1 MRKMQNKQT
10 GITLIALVITIIVL
24 LILAG
29 VSISMLTG
37 DSGIMTNAQKSKIST
52 TFSTYKEEV
61 ELYKN
66 SKIAENTNFLENTLE
81 ASKISLSYNT
91 KKEDE
96 KGNIKSIIT
105 TISHE
110 DLEKFEIIKGKLL
123 INTKDINE
131 IKVAQSL
138 GIQVNPYDITEEG
151 ELLSS
156 DGNLLLVDETGTL
169 KIPDTVTKIGEG
181 AFAQVE
187 GLKTIIIPG
196 SVKEIGKNAFA
207 YNLTLE
213 TVIMEDGIERIGNTA
228 FRSCTKLKN
237 VSMPESLIEIKYGAF
252 YGCTSLEKIKI
263 PPKITKIERDTFG
276 GTTSLK
282 EIVLSD
288 NMETILAGSFTS
300 TSFKEIVLPESIKK
314 IEAGAFYGNV
324 QLSNIIIEGK
334 NPQYVYENGM
344 LMTKS
349 KDDVVFISDKY
360 LTDTNIFT
368 IPDGIIRFD
377 MPLHRYT
384 NITKI
389 IIPKTTEYINVD
401 DLPTSINE
409 IELANT
415 NKKYYINE
423 NKKILYTQDTKE
435 IVMCYSKDEN
445 INLKEEEILRIGNYA
460 FKQAVNAKN
469 IILPSS
475 LKWIGS
481 QVFNTCQK
489 IEEIKIGAS
498 VDYINPIFKY
508 GNYAGKVIID
518 ENNPNYMIENDIL
531 YNKDKT
537 KLCRVL
543 YKIKGEFDV
552 DESVQQIGELAF
564 HNQYEM
570 TNINISKSVKGIDN
584 SFNYCNGLIEV
595 NIPNNV
601 EKIHTGAFAQ
611 CNKLESINVDM
622 AENSISGAP
631 WGATKGMRVVK
642 WLR

>member
-401 DLPTSINE
+401 NLPTSINE